1 MAASG
6 LSLCTWGM
14 GSLSREEAAAVA
26 AALGFDGVD
35 VGSIGVGGAAKSRF
49 VDAPLEVA
57 AELRSLPLP
66 VANFFYFF
74 GADLRAD
81 RNLADP
87 ASHRANE
94 ADLVEVLRLCVAAAV
109 PSLTLSP
116 GIFNPGQPPAAAREA
131 ASAFLRRAV
140 QLGAESGVTVMIEP
154 GVQSIAETPAAVAE
168 LLDQAPGL
176 GLVLDY
182 SHFVCLGHRQEEID
196 VLLPRAD
203 HIHLRQARPGRLQ
216 ERLASF
222 SGTINFPLL
231 FARLR
236 ERGYEGWYATELGEH
251 LEARVDVLA
260 ETVAL
265 RDMFRTHVSAVR

>member
-1 MAASG
+1 MATSG

-35 VGSIGVGGAAKSRF
+35 VGSIGVTGAAKSRF
-49 VDAPLEVA
+49 LDAPPEVA
-57 AELRSLPLP
+57 AELRALPLP

-94 ADLVEVLRLCVAAAV
+94 ADLVAVLRLCVAAAV

-116 GIFNPGQPPAAAREA
+116 GIFNPSQPPAAALEA

-140 QLGAESGVTVMIEP
+140 ELGAES
-154 GVQSIAETPAAVAE
+154 
-168 LLDQAPGL
+168 
-176 GLVLDY
+176 
-182 SHFVCLGHRQEEID
+182 
-196 VLLPRAD
+196 
-203 HIHLRQARPGRLQ
+203 
-216 ERLASF
+216 
-222 SGTINFPLL
+222 
-231 FARLR
+231 
-236 ERGYEGWYATELGEH
+236 
-251 LEARVDVLA
+251 
-260 ETVAL
+260 
-265 RDMFRTHVSAVR
+265 

>member
-1 MAASG
+1 
-6 LSLCTWGM
+6 M

-57 AELRSLPLP
+57 AELGSLPLP

-116 GIFNPGQPPAAAREA
+116 GIFNPGQPPAAALEA

-140 QLGAESGVTVMIEP
+140 ELGIESGVTVMIEP
-154 GVQSIAETPAAVAE
+154 GVQSIAETPAAVAA
-168 LLDQAPGL
+168 LLDRVPGL

-251 LEARVDVLA
+251 LESRVDVLA

>member
-1 MAASG
+1 
-6 LSLCTWGM
+6 M

-26 AALGFDGVD
+26 AVLGFDGVD
-35 VGSIGVGGAAKSRF
+35 VGSIGVSGAAKSRF
-49 VDAPLEVA
+49 VEAPLEVA

-81 RNLADP
+81 RNLSDP
-87 ASHRANE
+87 SSARANE
-94 ADLVEVLRLCVAAAV
+94 ADLAEVLRLCEAAAV

-116 GIFNPGQPPAAAREA
+116 GIFNPGQPPAAAIA
-131 ASAFLRRAV
+131 ASSAFLRRAV
-140 QLGAESGVTVMIEP
+140 ELGAERGVAVMIEP
-154 GVQSIAETPAAVAE
+154 GVQSIAETPAGVDE
-168 LLDQAPGL
+168 LLDLVPGL

-182 SHFVCLGHRQEEID
+182 SHFVCLGHRQEEVD
-196 VLLPRAD
+196 LLLPRAD
-203 HIHLRQARPGRLQ
+203 HVHLRQARPGRLQ

-251 LEARVDVLA
+251 LEAHVDVLA

-265 RDMFRTHVSAVR
+265 RDLFRTHVSAVR